1 MFLTLLIALCHMLNT
16 SLINTSCIAHVIN
29 HTVSH
34 ASQVLGHIHQ
44 VTFHMLLVVLSHMLH
59 KSWLHHVTYV
69 FDHTMSSGPHVTGHT
84 MSHAERAID
93 HNTSRT
99 FLIRTCHVY
108 ISYLSDIVT
117 SCRSYVVT
125 LRHMSSMWLVTSC
138 HMLYTLLIALFHEGF

>member
-34 ASQVLGHIHQ
+34 ASQVLDHIHQ
-44 VTFHMLLVVLSHMLH
+44 VTFHMLLVVLGHMLH

-84 MSHAERAID
+84 MSHAERATD

-108 ISYLSDIVT
+108 TSYLSDQYVT

-125 LRHMSSMWLVTSC
+125 LVMWSHYVTCPACGWSHPATC
-138 HMLYTLLIALFHEGF
+138 CTHY